1 MFENNRVKERR
12 ESTKDNQRQKRQK
25 KERRWADKGK
35 KRETVVCVF
44 VCVFEMYV
52 KRGVFVKKTEKK

>member
-44 VCVFEMYV
+44 VWVFEMYV
-52 KRGVFVKKTEKK
+52 KRRMFVKKTEK